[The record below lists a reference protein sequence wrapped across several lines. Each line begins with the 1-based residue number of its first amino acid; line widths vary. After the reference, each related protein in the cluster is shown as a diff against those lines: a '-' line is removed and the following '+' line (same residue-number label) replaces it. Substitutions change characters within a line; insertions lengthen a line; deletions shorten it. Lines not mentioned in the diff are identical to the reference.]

1 MTSQDYKQDLLKIDI
16 PVVDA
21 KKAKK
26 DKKKKEEKNDEEA
39 LSVAADLNPNNDEP
53 VKPEESSDK
62 KNKQESSS
70 SSQSSSESS
79 SSDDDSD
86 LCTSERDHRR
96 IKRRDA
102 KLAKLTYHQ
111 VKHVFSI
118 DIKQIKNIPVL
129 SKFIREAKDLQL
141 ATMQTQRK
149 EEDVDEDDQDFV
161 SSSYIQNVAVK
172 YSFPLD
178 EDEILESD
186 YIKKVED
193 APASQSANFD
203 YNVSMNTVHTYL
215 MPKEDKISDLLQTNK
230 QLATSNAQSTNLFN
244 LSVALYQD
252 NREFIIGNAQL
263 PMEDLADLV
272 LDHD

>member
-1 MTSQDYKQDLLKIDI
+1 
-16 PVVDA
+16 
-21 KKAKK
+21 
-26 DKKKKEEKNDEEA
+26 
-39 LSVAADLNPNNDEP
+39 
-53 VKPEESSDK
+53 
-62 KNKQESSS
+62 
-70 SSQSSSESS
+70 
-79 SSDDDSD
+79 
-86 LCTSERDHRR
+86 
-96 IKRRDA
+96 
-102 KLAKLTYHQ
+102 
-111 VKHVFSI
+111 
-118 DIKQIKNIPVL
+118 
-129 SKFIREAKDLQL
+129 
-141 ATMQTQRK
+141 MQTQRK
-149 EEDVDEDDQDFV
+149 EEDVDEDEQDFV

-215 MPKEDKISDLLQTNK
+215 MPKEDQISDLLQTNK

-272 LDHD
+272 LDHDQRQRSYVKKD